1 MASTALLQQLVKQL
15 SEEKKTNKSALATD
29 GGTIGRP
36 STPNDLIGTEQ
47 DAQDSRRA
55 LQRAQEG
62 WSPRLTSPLA
72 ARQEKM
78 LDKFGVYPTA
88 NVSGGGT
95 DGSYQG
101 GGRAGIV
108 AQLMDNLTGTTGVSG
123 QGSYTHGSGVN
134 VVPTHYDASLNYT
147 TDGYGDFGVGGK
159 FNPNSKDYSVFAKWK
174 KKF

>member
-29 GGTIGRP
+29 GAT
-36 STPNDLIGTEQ
+36 
-47 DAQDSRRA
+47 QDSRRVLPRRA

-62 WSPRLTSPLA
+62 WSPRLTSPLD
-72 ARQEKM
+72 ARQERM